1 MKQTHKNCQDPKC
14 KVCLEDHLAVGTRLD
29 ELCGDTGKHD
39 HMGRFHSWLT
49 KQGLSPETEHGWG
62 TAAFFDD
69 DNIAK
74 YAEEFLRTNSA
85 TRINEAAKDGKE
97 AK

>member
-1 MKQTHKNCQDPKC
+1 
-14 KVCLEDHLAVGTRLD
+14 
-29 ELCGDTGKHD
+29 
-39 HMGRFHSWLT
+39 MGRFHSWLT
-49 KQGLSPETEHGWG
+49 KQCSPETEHGWG

-85 TRINEAAKDGKE
+85 TRINEAAKAGKE